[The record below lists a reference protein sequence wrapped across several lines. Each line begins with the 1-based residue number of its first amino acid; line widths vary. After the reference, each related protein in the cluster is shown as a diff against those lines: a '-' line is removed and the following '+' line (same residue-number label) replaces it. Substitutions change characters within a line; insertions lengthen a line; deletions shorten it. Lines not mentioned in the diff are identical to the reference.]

1 MCLLTFPSPGSKLSG
16 VSWWG
21 AGGWE
26 EASGRPSPEALS
38 WACRHAQEGWDR
50 ESGLWGLLESWGRV
64 GWALGAFTP
73 GHLHDFTIASIPY

>member
-1 MCLLTFPSPGSKLSG
+1 MLLQGLEGGLGFQTFQASC
-16 VSWWG
+16 

-38 WACRHAQEGWDR
+38 WACRNAQEGWDR

-73 GHLHDFTIASIPY
+73 GHLHDFNIASIPY